1 MTMFSVDHPFE
12 KIWPH
17 GICGRPHGKH
27 FLALRTIWSAAV
39 ICPASVCAE
48 QMSAGPDEVR
58 RRTAPS
64 YVDGPM
70 ASTFWRF
77 ELFGRLRSYVRP
89 LFVRNRCPRALM
101 KSDDRGPYQWGEL
114 CARDE

>member
-1 MTMFSVDHPFE
+1 M
-12 KIWPH
+12 
-17 GICGRPHGKH
+17 
-27 FLALRTIWSAAV
+27 A
-39 ICPASVCAE
+39 
-48 QMSAGPDEVR
+48 
-58 RRTAPS
+58 

-114 CARDE
+114 CARDEWRVVPGLRWRPLSFITSVSRLPNSNL